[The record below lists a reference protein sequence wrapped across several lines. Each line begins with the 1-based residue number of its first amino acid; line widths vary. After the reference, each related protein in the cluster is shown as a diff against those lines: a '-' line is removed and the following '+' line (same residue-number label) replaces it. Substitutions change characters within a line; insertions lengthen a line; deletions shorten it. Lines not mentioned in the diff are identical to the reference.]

1 MQLGSPIDAV
11 AAATFHAAH
20 IAFSDVHYQTRDWA
34 AVEGLSMEERR
45 KVQLDNSYPMLDQV
59 RRPDISEIQVTAMFP
74 QMWGSTALG
83 FGGLGGA
90 AMTPAYTVVVT
101 GPSNQVAVYWGGR
114 HAYTLDMNT
123 ISDQQRADFTADL
136 NKNWTVS
143 LNDADTR
150 YGAALSRKSTK
161 QARAE
166 KDKKAA
172 TNRQATKEA
181 REIAGTGAPAKRA
194 KAAAQPAVVSRPIQ
208 GVMLL
213 GKKPS

>member
-20 IAFSDVHYQTRDWA
+20 IAFADVHYQTRDWA
-34 AVEGLSMEERR
+34 ALEGLSMDERR
-45 KVQLDNSYPMLDQV
+45 KIQLEDSYPMLDKV

-83 FGGLGGA
+83 FGGIGGA
-90 AMTPAYTVVVT
+90 AMTSAYTVVVT
-101 GPSNQVAVYWGGR
+101 GPSNQVAVYWAGQ
-114 HAYTLDMNT
+114 HAYTIDMNA
-123 ISDQQRADFTADL
+123 ISEQQRADFTADL

-150 YGAALSRKSTK
+150 YGASLSRKSTK
-161 QARAE
+161 QAKAE

-172 TNRQATKEA
+172 TNQKATKEA
-181 REIAGTGAPAKRA
+181 REIAGTDKPAKTPKTA
-194 KAAAQPAVVSRPIQ
+194 KPAVVSRPIQ

-213 GKKPS
+213 GRKPS